1 MSRVNL
7 EIALGVLLVFFTGV
21 FVVIYG
27 FREPQRMQEFEKHQS
42 AQAIEVG
49 ADLFDANCT
58 GCHGPQGEGIPGVCP
73 PLNDRYFFDQRM
85 KEVNWSGTLED
96 YIVSTVSSG
105 RLASTRPQF
114 YAGRGGSPAMPA
126 FSDQYGGPLRVDQ
139 IRSIAAFV
147 VNWQETA
154 PDRGTPAPMSGP
166 PVGTDI
172 TVELP
177 EGVPTNGE
185 TLATAKGCVV
195 CHVSTAT
202 GPAWQPTA
210 DTPGIGDRAVTR
222 PTVSDYTGAA
232 KSPQQ
237 YLLESIVSPNVYV
250 VPGFSPSIMPQSY
263 GDTLTAQEAADL
275 IAYMLTIK

>member
-7 EIALGVLLVFFTGV
+7 EIALGVLLVIFTGV
-21 FVVIYG
+21 FIVIYG
-27 FREPQRMQEFEKHQS
+27 FREPQRMQEFEQRHS
-42 AQAIEVG
+42 AQSIEVG
-49 ADLFDANCT
+49 ADLFDTTCI

-73 PLNDRYFFDQRM
+73 PLNDRNFFDKRM
-85 KEVNWSGTLED
+85 KEVGWSGSLED

-105 RLASTRPQF
+105 RLASTRPQL

-126 FSDQYGGPLRVDQ
+126 FSDQFGGPLRVDQ

-154 PDRGTPAPMSGP
+154 PDRGTPAPMAGP
-166 PVGTDI
+166 PVGIDI

-177 EGVPTNGE
+177 EGVPSNGE
-185 TLATAKGCVV
+185 ALATTKGCAV
-195 CHVSTAT
+195 CHINTPT
-202 GPAWQPTA
+202 GPAWKPTA
-210 DTPGIGDRAVTR
+210 DIPGIGTRAEQR
-222 PTVSDYTGAA
+222 PTGPDYTGEAQ
-232 KSPQQ
+232 SPEQ
-237 YLLESIVSPNVYV
+237 YLLESVVIPDAYI
-250 VPGFSPSIMPQSY
+250 VPGFSPGIMPKNY